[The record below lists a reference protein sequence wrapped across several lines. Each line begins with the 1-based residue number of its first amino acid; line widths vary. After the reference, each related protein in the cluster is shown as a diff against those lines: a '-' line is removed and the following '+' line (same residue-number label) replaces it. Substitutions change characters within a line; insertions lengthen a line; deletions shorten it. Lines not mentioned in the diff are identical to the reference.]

1 MKEFLSNGHGTTP
14 RCQTILAKGFKQGLQ
29 CNNGAMKGSTLC
41 GPHTKS
47 PVTPDPSKEGTTM
60 AQTLIQKLASVDIG
74 SVLEVTARKNFK
86 DAGFT
91 PVGPG
96 GSTPTTAVVVGKKGN
111 VLTLEFAMKHQAALI
126 FNFDVKK
133 DITFKVLS
141 TPAPKETTIATKA
154 TPATIA
160 LTGPLTTF
168 MLFFVS
174 IFSRTATKTQ
184 FLVRS
189 ETSIEA
195 DGIVTIKDRAMN
207 GFLNTEGADYCIY
220 RSEDGTTKGGFNITT
235 GSTMKKVTDWTLVRS
250 QDLPFIV
257 AGTGSRGLKLAS
269 QEIKDRAVAATT
281 ASLEALK
288 LIHGDKLR
296 VMSGMAEGFDE
307 LIAMVAIKLEIKL
320 IAAVPNKGYG
330 AYYWANHSLTGTN
343 RMGHFNGI
351 IARADK
357 VINVMEDVHGIQRG
371 LYLNGR
377 HSNFLRNDYMVAQA
391 NHFLVWDP
399 SSSGTAD
406 CFSSIREAGK
416 TFEILSGDND
426 SCPTPRPAAKVKAE
440 AEAKAATDVPTIPTE
455 PNEAV

>member
-141 TPAPKETTIATKA
+141 TPAPKPAMPKLATKA
-154 TPATIA
+154 TSDMVQSIV
-160 LTGPLTTF
+160 
-168 MLFFVS
+168 LFFVTL
-174 IFSRTATKTQ
+174 FSKTETKTR
-184 FLVRS
+184 FLVHHQVTEALSIEELRS
-189 ETSIEA
+189 EIQHFCSLVNVAPATHVIWK
-195 DGIVTIKDRAMN
+195 T
-207 GFLNTEGADYCIY
+207 
-220 RSEDGTTKGGFNITT
+220 EDGSAKGGFNLT
-235 GSTMKKVTDWTLVRS
+235 SWANMKPVTEWTLVRS
-250 QDLPFIV
+250 EDMPFIV

-399 SSSGTAD
+399 SSSGTRD
-406 CFSSIREAGK
+406 CLATIVKSGK
-416 TFEILSGDND
+416 PFEILSGDND
-426 SCPTPRPAAKVKAE
+426 ECPSANKAR
-440 AEAKAATDVPTIPTE
+440 KAL
-455 PNEAV
+455 